1 MIFNLCYV
9 IFNTSYRRFLARRCC
24 RFNGAAA
31 GAAGAGREA
40 GGDAGAAGAAAG
52 AAGAGREAG
61 AMLGPLGPLLGPL
74 GPVERLGAM
83 LGPVEVLEPLGAL
96 PCRLGRH
103 QYKGKKT
110 H

>member
-1 MIFNLCYV
+1 MWAL
-9 IFNTSYRRFLARRCC
+9 L
-24 RFNGAAA
+24 GPL
-31 GAAGAGREA
+31 
-40 GGDAGAAGAAAG
+40 
-52 AAGAGREAG
+52 
-61 AMLGPLGPLLGPL
+61 LGPLGPLLGPL
-74 GPVERLGAM
+74 GPVELLGVM

>member
-1 MIFNLCYV
+1 MEL
-9 IFNTSYRRFLARRCC
+9 
-24 RFNGAAA
+24 
-31 GAAGAGREA
+31 
-40 GGDAGAAGAAAG
+40 
-52 AAGAGREAG
+52 
-61 AMLGPLGPLLGPL
+61 LGPLLGVMLGPL

>member
-1 MIFNLCYV
+1 MEL
-9 IFNTSYRRFLARRCC
+9 
-24 RFNGAAA
+24 
-31 GAAGAGREA
+31 
-40 GGDAGAAGAAAG
+40 
-52 AAGAGREAG
+52 
-61 AMLGPLGPLLGPL
+61 LGPLGPLLGPL

>member
-1 MIFNLCYV
+1 MELLGPLGPV
-9 IFNTSYRRFLARRCC
+9 ELL
-24 RFNGAAA
+24 GV
-31 GAAGAGREA
+31 
-40 GGDAGAAGAAAG
+40 
-52 AAGAGREAG
+52 
-61 AMLGPLGPLLGPL
+61 MLGPLGPLLGPL
-74 GPVERLGAM
+74 GPVELLGVM

>member
-1 MIFNLCYV
+1 MIFNLYYV

-24 RFNGAAA
+24 RFNGAA
-31 GAAGAGREA
+31 GAAGAGRAA

-52 AAGAGREAG
+52 AAGAGR
-61 AMLGPLGPLLGPL
+61 
-74 GPVERLGAM
+74 RLGAM

>member
-1 MIFNLCYV
+1 MELLGPLLGPLGPV
-9 IFNTSYRRFLARRCC
+9 ELL
-24 RFNGAAA
+24 GV
-31 GAAGAGREA
+31 
-40 GGDAGAAGAAAG
+40 
-52 AAGAGREAG
+52 
-61 AMLGPLGPLLGPL
+61 MLGPLGPLL